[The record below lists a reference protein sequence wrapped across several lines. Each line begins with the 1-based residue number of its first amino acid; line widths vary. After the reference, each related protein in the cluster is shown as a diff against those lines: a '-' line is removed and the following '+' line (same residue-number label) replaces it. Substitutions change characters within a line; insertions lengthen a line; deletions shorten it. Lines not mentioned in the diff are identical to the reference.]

1 MNDENYNDTDWGS
14 PCGSGDG
21 SCGEPD
27 DILSCIPMPCG
38 CCRVLRKLRAP
49 AVRLKWRIDK
59 QAIPDLDR
67 EKASQA
73 GTSAVDAADADMTDE
88 ADANASG
95 GGQTCACGDDCTCG
109 EDCTC
114 GASDGTST
122 MRGSMTVRLFD
133 LCLVGGTMLLLCGM
147 TSCCRKLCRKMM

>member
-14 PCGSGDG
+14 PCGSGG
-21 SCGEPD
+21 CGEPD
-27 DILSCIPMPCG
+27 DVLSCIPMPCG

-67 EKASQA
+67 EKAA
-73 GTSAVDAADADMTDE
+73 GKGTDDPSDADTSADGQSGTDPAD
-88 ADANASG
+88 
-95 GGQTCACGDDCTCG
+95 GGQTCTCGDDCTGG
-109 EDCTC
+109 EDCAC

-147 TSCCRKLCRKMM
+147 TSCCRKLCRKKK